1 MNLRKRK
8 PKMTVTYGGRSNK
21 DWDYNA
27 RKQQEA
33 ADLDAILDKL
43 KRSGYGSLSAN
54 EKKQLF
60 DASKK

>member
-1 MNLRKRK
+1 MK
-8 PKMTVTYGGRSNK
+8 VTYKRPET
-21 DWDYNA
+21 DYEYNA
-27 RKQQEA
+27 RKQREA

-43 KRSGYGSLSAN
+43 KRSGYQSLTSD